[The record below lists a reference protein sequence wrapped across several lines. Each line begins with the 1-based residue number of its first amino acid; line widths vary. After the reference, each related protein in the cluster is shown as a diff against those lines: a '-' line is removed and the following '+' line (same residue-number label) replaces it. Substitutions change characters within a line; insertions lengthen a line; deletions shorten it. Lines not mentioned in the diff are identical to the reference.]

1 MKWTR
6 QLMVKPGSKVN
17 LRKLDSHTSLGI
29 RSKAAADAALEK
41 NRVRLESLQ
50 FLLYAE
56 AKRSVLIVFQ
66 AMDAGGK
73 DGTIRHVM
81 SALNPQGCTVTSF
94 KVPTTEEL
102 KHDFLWRIHKNTPRR
117 GEVAIF
123 NRSHYEDVLVVR
135 VHNLVPKSV
144 WSGRYDHINSFEKLL
159 SDDGVMI
166 FKFFLHISK
175 REQKQRFRERMTD
188 ATRQWKLSPADF
200 EERKLW
206 DDYRK
211 AYDDVLTR
219 CSTPWAPWFVIPA
232 DRKWIRNLAVSQI
245 LVENLEQLHMKFP
258 PPVMDVSR
266 IRLK

>member
-1 MKWTR
+1 
-6 QLMVKPGSKVN
+6 
-17 LRKLDSHTSLGI
+17 
-29 RSKAAADAALEK
+29 
-41 NRVRLESLQ
+41 
-50 FLLYAE
+50 
-56 AKRSVLIVFQ
+56 
-66 AMDAGGK
+66 
-73 DGTIRHVM
+73 
-81 SALNPQGCTVTSF
+81 
-94 KVPTTEEL
+94 
-102 KHDFLWRIHKNTPRR
+102 
-117 GEVAIF
+117 
-123 NRSHYEDVLVVR
+123 
-135 VHNLVPKSV
+135 
-144 WSGRYDHINSFEKLL
+144 
-159 SDDGVMI
+159 MI